1 MDFINK
7 SENINLL
14 WTNLIIEE
22 LIRHKVD
29 YFCISPGSR
38 STPLTIAAVKHPKTK
53 TKIIY
58 DERGAAFH
66 ALGYARATK
75 TPAVLICTSGTAVAN
90 YYPAV
95 IEAYQENI
103 PLIVLSAD
111 RPLELRN
118 TGANQTIDQ
127 VDIFGKY
134 THHFVDLPCPS
145 IDIEPGFVLSEID
158 KAVFL
163 ATAVNAGPVQI
174 NCMFREPLAPQKE
187 VWPNN
192 YLAAIKEWLSCTKI
206 FTKKEAK
213 KSSAPEEEINSLI
226 EIINKNPRGFI
237 IAGRMENPDDQRA
250 VLMLAEKIKWP
261 IFADITSVLRLN
273 SKSTW
278 ILHFFDRLLLSD
290 GIESMLTRIPILH
303 FGGQFVSKRL
313 LQLLKIHKGEH
324 IHVSATDKII
334 DPANSVTKKLNIP
347 ICALIEKILPRLE
360 KRTESHLNLEK
371 YHHQVHEIIGQ
382 YSEHPQDTLSEIS
395 VAQIISQNIT
405 NEAALFIASSMPI
418 RDMDMFAIP
427 NQNDVIIGSNRGA
440 SGIDGT
446 IASSLGFASGLRRP
460 LTLLI
465 GDLAFMH
472 DLNALAMIKDCA
484 QPIIIVLINNQGGGI
499 FSFLPVAD
507 YEDVFERNFATSHN
521 FTFEKIAEMFGLKY
535 FNPKSN
541 QDFITLYTQ
550 YQYSKKPTL
559 IEIRTNRTENFQQ
572 HKELN
577 NKIISVLATK

>member
-1 MDFINK
+1 
-7 SENINLL
+7 
-14 WTNLIIEE
+14 
-22 LIRHKVD
+22 
-29 YFCISPGSR
+29 
-38 STPLTIAAVKHPKTK
+38 
-53 TKIIY
+53 
-58 DERGAAFH
+58 
-66 ALGYARATK
+66 
-75 TPAVLICTSGTAVAN
+75 
-90 YYPAV
+90 
-95 IEAYQENI
+95 
-103 PLIVLSAD
+103 
-111 RPLELRN
+111 
-118 TGANQTIDQ
+118 
-127 VDIFGKY
+127 
-134 THHFVDLPCPS
+134 
-145 IDIEPGFVLSEID
+145 
-158 KAVFL
+158 
-163 ATAVNAGPVQI
+163 
-174 NCMFREPLAPQKE
+174 
-187 VWPNN
+187 
-192 YLAAIKEWLSCTKI
+192 
-206 FTKKEAK
+206 
-213 KSSAPEEEINSLI
+213 
-226 EIINKNPRGFI
+226 
-237 IAGRMENPDDQRA
+237 
-250 VLMLAEKIKWP
+250 
-261 IFADITSVLRLN
+261 
-273 SKSTW
+273 
-278 ILHFFDRLLLSD
+278 
-290 GIESMLTRIPILH
+290 
-303 FGGQFVSKRL
+303 
-313 LQLLKIHKGEH
+313 
-324 IHVSATDKII
+324 
-334 DPANSVTKKLNIP
+334 
-347 ICALIEKILPRLE
+347 LIEKILPRLE